1 MTFEQYIT
9 AANIIE
15 VLVDTDA
22 KASDLLNEA
31 LGYQRIANGFKDLEN
46 VEAQRFNGY
55 YRDTMKRCTVR
66 VMKLT
71 GLARPVVTRAL
82 TTVATDRL

>member
-15 VLVDTDA
+15 VLVDADE

-31 LGYQRIANGFKDLEN
+31 LGYQRIANSFHDLEN
-46 VEAQRFNGY
+46 KEAQQFNGY

-66 VMKLT
+66 VMSLT
-71 GLARPVVTRAL
+71 GLARPVVVRTL
-82 TTVATDRL
+82 TTIATDRV